1 MTTQTPKTQNGD
13 TVYPPG
19 TIVRDIVAQETGRV
33 ADPEAYPAE
42 SLGRSRHL
50 VVPLTGSAPA
60 WQAEPGALRP
70 ATADEIEAA
79 R

>member
-1 MTTQTPKTQNGD
+1 MTTQTPKQQNSD
-13 TVYPPG
+13 YPPG
-19 TIVRDIVAQETGRV
+19 TIVRDVVAQATGRV
-33 ADPEAYPAE
+33 ADPEAYPGQR
-42 SLGRSRHL
+42 LGHSCSL
-50 VVPLTGSAPA
+50 VVPLTGSEPA